1 MFCKNKKFEWD
12 SRSIPISTDK
22 DCVMD
27 QSSIQKYPNT
37 PYNAPG
43 VVTQRV
49 DNNNF
54 SWMRERSNLSVFD

>member
-1 MFCKNKKFEWD
+1 
-12 SRSIPISTDK
+12 
-22 DCVMD
+22 MD